1 MLKFKLMGHWQLR
14 QLPKGSE
21 PCLNQWRHQLAG
33 VQRHQHRWHSPTDP
47 AIRMHNFNTS
57 TCPNQVATCKSKHH
71 VQASHQIIQTSQK
84 KKRFRERTCLNGFQL
99 GSEEQQQFKQLNTIN
114 HKTHFTHPAQ
124 LPPWALGSARGTM
137 AVSQSCNKR
146 SIHNCYLSDMV
157 LYNIIYFSPV
167 SKVNTNSKMV
177 CHTSFH
183 MTSRMPGW
191 ISQPNVV
198 LCPV

>member
-84 KKRFRERTCLNGFQL
+84 KNGF
-99 GSEEQQQFKQLNTIN
+99 GSGHVWMVFNLEVKNNNSSNNWTKSITKLISRILHNFHHEHLVAHGVQWQWAKAAT
-114 HKTHFTHPAQ
+114 KDRFTTVIS
-124 LPPWALGSARGTM
+124 LIWYYTTS
-137 AVSQSCNKR
+137 
-146 SIHNCYLSDMV
+146 
-157 LYNIIYFSPV
+157 YFFCRFP
-167 SKVNTNSKMV
+167 
-177 CHTSFH
+177 
-183 MTSRMPGW
+183 R
-191 ISQPNVV
+191 
-198 LCPV
+198 

>member
-84 KKRFRERTCLNGFQL
+84 KNGF
-99 GSEEQQQFKQLNTIN
+99 GSGHVWMVFNLEVKNNNSSNNWTQSITKLISRILHNFHHEHLVAHGVQWQWAKAAT
-114 HKTHFTHPAQ
+114 KDRFTTVIS
-124 LPPWALGSARGTM
+124 LIWYYT
-137 AVSQSCNKR
+137 
-146 SIHNCYLSDMV
+146 
-157 LYNIIYFSPV
+157 
-167 SKVNTNSKMV
+167 
-177 CHTSFH
+177 TSYIF
-183 MTSRMPGW
+183 RRFPR
-191 ISQPNVV
+191 
-198 LCPV
+198 